1 MQLTVATKGRSIMK
15 TTAIDNA
22 RPPKV
27 YRIERDEKLGTV
39 IIHVGVKWPAGLSW
53 RLLAHCNLHSPTGFE
68 VGYGGSGPA
77 DTAASILADYF
88 EEDSRSVERT
98 WRGRSN
104 ERPRGAVTLHQAFKC
119 DVIAGIRLGPGE
131 THTLDESQITAWLK
145 EKHPGYLNPL
155 ESVDC
160 QVCGDT
166 LWREPDVYSTTEEWE
181 DAVRQ
186 FNCEHAEHATRG

>member
-1 MQLTVATKGRSIMK
+1 MEKNVI
-15 TTAIDNA
+15 NNE

-27 YRIERDEKLGTV
+27 YRIERDEKTGTV
-39 IIHVGVKWPAGLSW
+39 IIRVGIKWREGPSW

-88 EEDSRSVERT
+88 EEDALSIERT

-104 ERPRGAVTLHQAFKC
+104 GRPSIAVKLHHAFKFE
-119 DVIAGIRLGPGE
+119 VIAGIRLGPGE

-145 EKHPGYLNPL
+145 ENHP
-155 ESVDC
+155 
-160 QVCGDT
+160 
-166 LWREPDVYSTTEEWE
+166 
-181 DAVRQ
+181 
-186 FNCEHAEHATRG
+186 